1 MYSAIFSLRLLC
13 AIYIGSVVWFNVR
26 QAKIPLFTQ
35 KRNRRPDSGPGP
47 RRFERHFRQGKTNR
61 TSQTAVLSRLRTDK
75 TVQTIVP
82 TGQNVP
88 DKSGEDSIPT
98 DASPPLFRSDETV
111 RTTGSNRSNG
121 PDRLNERS
129 APTDESSGS
138 GRTKR
143 HGASS
148 PPRHLPFHQ
157 PPKEPAGA
165 SFSRISRSLGT
176 ADGFSELS
184 QPAPA
189 YKYTAPYINDIDP
202 RRDTATNAATQ
213 TTTKCG
219 WSVRI
224 HRDTGPAALY
234 PKYGNRTVR

>member
-13 AIYIGSVVWFNVR
+13 AIYIGSVVGSTFVR
-26 QAKIPLFTQ
+26 
-35 KRNRRPDSGPGP
+35 RRYRFSRKKETDGPTPG
-47 RRFERHFRQGKTNR
+47 N
-61 TSQTAVLSRLRTDK
+61 K
-75 TVQTIVP
+75 TVRTTFP
-82 TGQNVP
+82 TRKNEP
-88 DKSGEDSIPT
+88 DKSDGGPVSAPNRQDSPNDSPDRTKRTGQVRRRLHPT
-98 DASPPLFRSDETV
+98 DAPPPLFRSDETV

-138 GRTKR
+138 GRTKQ

-165 SFSRISRSLGT
+165 SFPRISRSLGT
-176 ADGFSELS
+176 ADGFPELS
-184 QPAPA
+184 QPARHTNIPRLTSTTSIPA
-189 YKYTAPYINDIDP
+189 
-202 RRDTATNAATQ
+202 ATNAAPQ

-219 WSVRI
+219 WPVRI
-224 HRDTGPAALY
+224 HRDTGPVALC
-234 PKYGNRTVR
+234 PKYGNRTVRYRIT